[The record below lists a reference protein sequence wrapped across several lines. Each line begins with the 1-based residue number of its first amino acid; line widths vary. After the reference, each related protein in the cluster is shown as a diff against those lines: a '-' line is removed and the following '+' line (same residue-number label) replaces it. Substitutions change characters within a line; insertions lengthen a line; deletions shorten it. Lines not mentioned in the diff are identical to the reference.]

1 MDKDKAKSPLGV
13 VSFILGIISV
23 LSATIYYVTIPCG
36 ILSIIF
42 GVKAKRKAASKL
54 GTTGMIL
61 GIIGLSLFVVIYGL
75 FITAVIMNNL

>member
-1 MDKDKAKSPLGV
+1 MDKEKAKSPLGV

-75 FITAVIMNNL
+75 FITAVTMNNL

>member
-1 MDKDKAKSPLGV
+1 MDKEKAKSPLGV
-13 VSFILGIISV
+13 VSFILGIVSV

-42 GVKAKRKAASKL
+42 GVKSKRKVGSKL

-61 GIIGLSLFVVIYGL
+61 GIVGLSLFVVIYGL

>member
-1 MDKDKAKSPLGV
+1 MDKEKAKSPLGV

-54 GTTGMIL
+54 GITGMIL